1 MATNR
6 NVMSLEEK
14 TLNERIAIFRKLAGY
29 TQETAAELL
38 EMKKNTYARMEKY
51 GNPKPDVILKM
62 AQLYNVSINMILLGT
77 EEDEREQPKGNN
89 SGNGMGEVPPTE
101 PVTQA
106 PPVSKPSTFQSPP
119 LALTS
124 LERSCVEVMRILP
137 KEKRTMIVEYINELY
152 QEHKGRK

>member
-62 AQLYNVSINMILLGT
+62 AQLYNVSINMILLGK
-77 EEDEREQPKGNN
+77 EDESEQMRGNN
-89 SGNGMGEVPPTE
+89 SGNGMDEPHPTE

-124 LERSCVEVMRILP
+124 MERSCIEVMRILP
-137 KEKRTMIVEYINELY
+137 KEKRTMIVEYINQLY
-152 QEHKGRK
+152 QEYKGRK

>member
-1 MATNR
+1 MVGNR

-62 AQLYNVSINMILLGT
+62 AELYNVSIDMILRGI
-77 EEDEREQPKGNN
+77 EGDN
-89 SGNGMGEVPPTE
+89 SGSGMGEPQPTE
-101 PVTQA
+101 PVT
-106 PPVSKPSTFQSPP
+106 PPTSKSSTFKSPP

-124 LERSCVEVMRILP
+124 LERSCIEVMRILP
-137 KEKRTMIVEYINELY
+137 KEKREKIVEYINELY
-152 QEHKGRK
+152 QEYKGRK